1 MPKYSEPLVGS
12 LHDVPPFELTATLT
26 QAQQAISL
34 VFARLS
40 AESGLHLLLVEPD
53 RAPRTLQ
60 QLKDAAALAKPPS
73 SPMRRWLPVDRA
85 VCETTVYP
93 DSIIAAHAGF
103 VRAVLHLRLNRS
115 MTTSNRLIVATSAL
129 ALLQE
134 HMPTLGEVTG
144 RLLNADWRAALVT
157 EHRLRRPVRNRRDY
171 AIRAAYLGT
180 AVADQIEAHPIPGLH
195 SSAAIA
201 HLTRRSHRS

>member
-12 LHDVPPFELTATLT
+12 LHDVPPFELSATLT

-34 VFARLS
+34 VSARLS
-40 AESGLHLLLVEPD
+40 AESGLRLLLVEPD

-60 QLKDAAALAKPPS
+60 RLKDAAALQKPPCT
-73 SPMRRWLPVDRA
+73 PMRRWLPVDRA
-85 VCETTVYP
+85 VRGNTVYP
-93 DSIIAAHAGF
+93 DGIIAAHAEF
-103 VRAVLHLRLNRS
+103 IRAVLHLRLDRS
-115 MTTSNRLIVATSAL
+115 MTTSNRLVVASSAL
-129 ALLQE
+129 ALMHE
-134 HMPTLGEVTG
+134 HMPTLNEVAA

-157 EHRLRRPVRNRRDY
+157 EHRLRRPVQSRRDY

-195 SSAAIA
+195 SSAAIT

>member
-26 QAQQAISL
+26 QAQQAISI
-34 VFARLS
+34 VSARLS
-40 AESGLHLLLVEPD
+40 AESGLHLLIVEPD

-60 QLKDAAALAKPPS
+60 QLKDAAALPKPPCT
-73 SPMRRWLPVDRA
+73 PIRRWLPVDRA
-85 VCETTVYP
+85 VCGNTVYP
-93 DSIIAAHAGF
+93 DSIIAAHAEF
-103 VRAVLHLRLNRS
+103 IRAVLHLRLNRN
-115 MTTSNRLIVATSAL
+115 MTTSNRLVVGTSAL
-129 ALLQE
+129 ALMHE
-134 HMPTLGEVTG
+134 HMPTLGEVTA

-157 EHRLRRPVRNRRDY
+157 EQRLRRPVRSRRDY

-180 AVADQIEAHPIPGLH
+180 AVADQIEAHPIPDLH
-195 SSAAIA
+195 SSASIT